1 MRRIFA
7 PVDIAAPP
15 AAAWAVITD
24 FKSYPEWNPF
34 IRRIAGDLRVGA
46 KLQVTVKPQGQK
58 EMSFKPT
65 LIAVEP
71 GRELRW
77 LGRVLIPGIF
87 DGEHS
92 FTIEPAA
99 GGCRVL
105 HEERFGGFMVPL
117 YRNMLDLTERSFF
130 AANEALKKRV
140 ENQG

>member
-7 PVDIAAPP
+7 PIDISASP

-34 IRRIAGDLRVGA
+34 IRRIVGEPRVGA
-46 KLQVTVKPQGQK
+46 RLQVTVKPQGQK

-65 LIAVEP
+65 VLKCEP
-71 GRELRW
+71 DRELRW
-77 LGRVLIPGIF
+77 LGRVLVPGIF

-92 FTIEPAA
+92 FTIQPKD

-105 HEERFGGFMVPL
+105 HEEVFSGFMVPL

-140 ENQG
+140 ETGS